1 MRESLW
7 GRLLRQRHS
16 PTLQELAAE
25 HRASIEDA
33 INEARE
39 RLEREEQ
46 ERMNEEYEVFL
57 QVERLS

>member
-7 GRLLRQRHS
+7 DRLLRQRHS
-16 PTLQELAAE
+16 PTLDRTTLSEAVAE
-25 HRASIEDA
+25 AK
-33 INEARE
+33 E

-57 QVERLS
+57 RVERLS